1 MNIAFDGVA
10 LLGRMSKNRG
20 IGNYTLDQ
28 IRTIL
33 RNDRNNRYFFFNA
46 MEKTDIFEQEI
57 QAGLLQEDDFF
68 CMKNG
73 YFLSSPGMPEV
84 YESLVKKYLET
95 NKIDLFYITSPFD
108 GSLPIYKKEWFQ
120 NTRVVATVYDVIP
133 YVMRKHYF
141 PREEDMKWYMERVDM
156 LRWADRLLAIS
167 QSAKDDLVQYLNFEE
182 DRIDVIWGAAGE
194 KFKKIEISSEEQQ
207 LLLQKFH
214 IDSPYIMCTGG
225 DDERKNIAGLIEAF
239 GKLPDALKRQHQ
251 LVIVCKL
258 QQASVD
264 RYTKLAKQCG
274 IKDRVVLTNF
284 VTDEELVQFYNLAE
298 LVAFPS
304 VYEGFGLPVVEAWAC
319 GTPVLTSNNSSL
331 VQIAGDAAILVDPYS
346 VDDIERGLETAL
358 TDCDLHELAQ
368 KGQKRVQLFQWDR
381 VAQLTVDS
389 FAKIEPKETAPQLR
403 RHIAMFTPLPPIQSG
418 ISDYSVD
425 ILCALSEYFDIDV
438 YVNSGYQ
445 PNCKLPETI
454 RIYPHSQYSR
464 RQEQYYDTVYQMGNS
479 EYHVYMWPYIKQYG
493 GTLVLH
499 DYNMHGIAQAVA
511 IYIQKNNFSLYK
523 EMMLEDLAPEKVQ
536 MYLNN
541 LERGHR
547 INSKEIELNGFVT
560 NYANKII
567 VHSREAKEKLLI
579 RNIGRN
585 VRWIRHYARLE
596 SLPDVG
602 TAKKEVGIPED
613 TLLYAAFGHV
623 HETKRVIPILRAFA
637 KVAPRQEK
645 ARLVFVG
652 KLDSNLEPLFYQEVQ
667 RLGLEDK
674 VHVTGYTD
682 LKEFK
687 RYMDAT
693 DICLN
698 LRWPYNGETS
708 GSLMRIL
715 AKGKCVIVNNIGS
728 FAEIPDDACVK
739 IPSVESMSAKAE
751 VDAIFEA
758 MSKLAED
765 AKLREDV
772 QHSARQFAEEYLD
785 IKKIAEQ
792 YAAFILESFEPVVT
806 EDLVGRLKKEAAE
819 KRCSEAELHSLA
831 HTLGYIKL

>member
-1 MNIAFDGVA
+1 MNIAFDAIA
-10 LLGRMSKNRG
+10 LLGPMSKNRG
-20 IGNYTLDQ
+20 IGNYALNQ
-28 IRTIL
+28 IRSTL
-33 RNDRNNRYFFFNA
+33 RIDKKNRYFLFNVVEESE
-46 MEKTDIFEQEI
+46 MLERERQK
-57 QAGLLQEDDFF
+57 GLLQEDVFF
-68 CMKNG
+68 CMKDG
-73 YFLSSPGMPEV
+73 KFLSTPGLTEV
-84 YESLVKKYLET
+84 YGSLVKRYIKR

-108 GSLPIYKKEWFQ
+108 VAVPMYQKEWFQ
-120 NTRVVATVYDVIP
+120 DTRVVATVYDIIP

-182 DRIDVIWGAAGE
+182 DRIDVIWGAADE

-207 LLLQKFH
+207 LLLRKFH

-389 FAKIEPKETAPQLR
+389 FAKIKPKETESKTR
-403 RHIAMFTPLPPIQSG
+403 CHIAMFTPLPPIQSG

-425 ILCALSEYFDIDV
+425 ILCALSEYFAIDV
-438 YVNSGYQ
+438 YVDSGYQ

-479 EYHVYMWPYIKQYG
+479 EYHVYMWPYIKRYG

-499 DYNMHGIAQAVA
+499 DYNMHGVAQAETL
-511 IYIQKNNFSLYK
+511 YNQRNNRALYQ
-523 EMMLEDLAPEKVQ
+523 EILLEDLTPAEVHTYLGEVDRGRGLKV
-536 MYLNN
+536 N
-541 LERGHR
+541 
-547 INSKEIELNGFVT
+547 EIELNGFVT

-585 VRWIRHYARLE
+585 VRWVRSYAVIEPL
-596 SLPDVG
+596 SDVG

-637 KVAPRQEK
+637 KVAQRQEK

-667 RLGLEDK
+667 RLGFGDK

-682 LKEFK
+682 LEEFK

-772 QHSARQFAEEYLD
+772 QHSARQFAEECLD

-819 KRCSEAELHSLA
+819 KRFSEAELHSLA